1 MDFSLLIE
9 GLRQARCITPLEKD
23 ILDTWNELQK
33 SPFDRSSAQRQ
44 IMQNNVK
51 HPEILFAIQTLPTT
65 VVRSFDQVTDSD
77 IRYNLEKQ
85 LEALAAKAGW
95 PTNG

>member
-33 SPFDRSSAQRQ
+33 SPFDRSSAQLQ
-44 IMQNNVK
+44 IVQNQCTTTR
-51 HPEILFAIQTLPTT
+51 IFLSQSRRCQQRLFVLLT
-65 VVRSFDQVTDSD
+65 R
-77 IRYNLEKQ
+77 
-85 LEALAAKAGW
+85 
-95 PTNG
+95 

>member
-33 SPFDRSSAQRQ
+33 SPFDRSSAQ
-44 IMQNNVK
+44 
-51 HPEILFAIQTLPTT
+51 PPDILVAIKALPTT
-65 VVRSFDQVTDSD
+65 VVRPFDQVTESD
-77 IRYNLEKQ
+77 IRYNLGKQ
-85 LEALAAKAGW
+85 LEALAVKEGW
-95 PTNG
+95 STNG